1 MTAPRTVTVPLEL
14 DEVTATA
21 AVDALRA
28 GAEARRRAAGA
39 ASREIIDD
47 AGGNPAARL
56 VGSGQVVRMLDAA
69 DRLDAAADHLTGGIT
84 AALAAAA
91 ADQVDAAA
99 ADTENPTGTE
109 ATAPPPPKPRR
120 RRRTA
125 PAGDREAAAIAELDT
140 ETLAELVAAD
150 APLGVVDGRAEALE
164 ALEARLAARAD
175 TAAAVNAAVEADR

>member
-28 GAEARRRAAGA
+28 GAAARRRAAGA
-39 ASREIIDD
+39 ASREIIAD

-56 VGSGQVVRMLDAA
+56 VGSAQVVRMLDAA
-69 DRLDAAADHLTGGIT
+69 DRLAAAADHLTGGIT

-91 ADQVDAAA
+91 ADLVDTGA

-109 ATAPPPPKPRR
+109 APAPPPKPRR
-120 RRRTA
+120 GRRTA

-150 APLGVVDGRAEALE
+150 ATLGVGDGQLEALE
-164 ALEARLAARAD
+164 ALEARLAGP
-175 TAAAVNAAVEADR
+175 TAAVNTALEVDQ